1 MEASGSRIPVS
12 KSQDDLLR
20 TVPLRRESKDS
31 KLRPSSYFCSS
42 VTNGSPRN
50 SKLMSRNS
58 VEVLTYTES
67 QKNKT
72 LNDSGARKY
81 YGQNQT
87 GSQTRGNNKHEAA
100 AKLAKKSAP
109 RDPSLNQKSSKL
121 QRNAAQKSVSLIP
134 QPAAAQNLNK
144 KSSVQSTAG
153 KKQTSTPS
161 TSSSSG
167 GKQLSGQLKAGSG
180 NNFSPNSISSNK
192 EKYAGTKRLSNDSL
206 KSDDRIRV
214 NNAKNTANTSRLGS
228 KDSRVTPSTQMINE
242 RKPERAITPSSPSRK
257 LAAKSRTES
266 AQRVLSDQLLRGKV
280 PPKAKFRAD
289 DEISIG
295 EAGETSEG
303 AEEVPDLYPPSR
315 ACLVVA
321 RCLEE
326 GGRSREM
333 KTNSLPLNSGLC
345 SESCDSSAK
354 TTSLRDHYRPGKQT
368 VGKSTSEGFFQRLT
382 NLRRSF
388 NSHDNKRLGNKIR
401 PHLTDSNS
409 PFFQGITDRKTSSR
423 SSKVHHSHSL
433 VILPIIKSYKPPVR
447 KYLFQRSFPVG
458 KHRDGMKRSFSF
470 SDAQIIAQ
478 SVEDGEGKVI
488 SDLYPAFLISH
499 SVYSLS
505 ERTKFVKSDKNS
517 RVSNTSI
524 IFNKCSQV
532 GKDSNSSE
540 QTENV
545 ARPVKGDDDNQ
556 EDRTESPAS
565 QVTLTSS
572 VVKIR
577 TVAGKS

>member
-1 MEASGSRIPVS
+1 
-12 KSQDDLLR
+12 
-20 TVPLRRESKDS
+20 
-31 KLRPSSYFCSS
+31 
-42 VTNGSPRN
+42 
-50 SKLMSRNS
+50 MSRNS

-72 LNDSGARKY
+72 LNDPGARKY

-100 AKLAKKSAP
+100 AKLAKKFAP
-109 RDPSLNQKSSKL
+109 RDPSLNQKNSKL
-121 QRNAAQKSVSLIP
+121 QRTTPAQKSVSLIP
-134 QPAAAQNLNK
+134 QPAAAQSHNK
-144 KSSVQSTAG
+144 KSSVQSTPG

-161 TSSSSG
+161 TPSSSG
-167 GKQLSGQLKAGSG
+167 GKQRSGQVKAGSG
-180 NNFSPNSISSNK
+180 NNFSSNSISCNK
-192 EKYAGTKRLSNDSL
+192 EKYTGTKRLSNDSL
-206 KSDDRIRV
+206 KSDDRIKV
-214 NNAKNTANTSRLGS
+214 NNAKNTANNSRPGS
-228 KDSRVTPSTQMINE
+228 KDSRVTPPTQMINE

-257 LAAKSRTES
+257 LAARSRTES

-295 EAGETSEG
+295 ETGESSEG
-303 AEEVPDLYPPSR
+303 VEEVPDLYPPSR

-326 GGRSREM
+326 GGRSREI

-345 SESCDSSAK
+345 SESCDPSAK

-401 PHLTDSNS
+401 PHLTESNS

-423 SSKVHHSHSL
+423 RSKVHHSHRL

-458 KHRDGMKRSFSF
+458 KDRDGMKRSFSF

-488 SDLYPAFLISH
+488 SDLYPGFLASD

-505 ERTKFVKSDKNS
+505 ERTKLVKSDKNS

-545 ARPVKGDDDNQ
+545 ARPVKGEDDNQ